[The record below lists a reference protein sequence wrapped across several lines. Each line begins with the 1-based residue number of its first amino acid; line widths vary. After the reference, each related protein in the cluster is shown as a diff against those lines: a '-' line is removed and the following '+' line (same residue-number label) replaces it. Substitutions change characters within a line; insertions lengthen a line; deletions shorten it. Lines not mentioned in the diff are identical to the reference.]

1 MTVKEELQQKMYE
14 QRESVVHFYNT
25 SFNYT
30 TSVSSD
36 TTSKFAAYVTNFMRA
51 AIDGVSYCSNPCK
64 HWLEEIR
71 YSIPETM
78 GNDWKRELNYRIDML
93 GKAAEKYAVVVAKEK
108 SLF

>member
-1 MTVKEELQQKMYE
+1 MTVKEELQQIMYE
-14 QRESVVHFYNT
+14 RRESVVHFYG
-25 SFNYT
+25 

-36 TTSKFAAYVTNFMRA
+36 TASKFAAYVTNFMRA

-64 HWLEEIR
+64 HWLDEIR